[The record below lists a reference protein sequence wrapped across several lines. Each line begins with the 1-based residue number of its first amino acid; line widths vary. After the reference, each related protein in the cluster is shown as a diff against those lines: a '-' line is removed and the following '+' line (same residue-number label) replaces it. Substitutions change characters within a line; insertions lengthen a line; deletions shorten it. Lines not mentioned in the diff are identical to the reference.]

1 MWSLAASIKNQAPGK
16 EYTVMLCKGGNR
28 AGMLRIES
36 VSASSSFADGGDED
50 NFLSDS
56 TCHKTRV
63 DQGCIG
69 V

>member
-1 MWSLAASIKNQAPGK
+1 
-16 EYTVMLCKGGNR
+16 MLCKGGNR